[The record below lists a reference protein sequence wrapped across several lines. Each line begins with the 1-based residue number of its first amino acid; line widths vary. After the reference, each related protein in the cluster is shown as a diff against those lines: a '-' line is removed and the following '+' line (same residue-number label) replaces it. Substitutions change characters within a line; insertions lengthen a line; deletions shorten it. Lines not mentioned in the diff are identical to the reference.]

1 MQRLRLKAD
10 GRIVELR
17 DGQEFPLAPAMPG
30 LALAM
35 PGSPRRLQRRRRM
48 RNRGL
53 PAVRDLR
60 RRAQLT
66 QIEFAARLGVPVE
79 TIRNW
84 EQGKR
89 VPRGPARA
97 LLAVIAHSP
106 ETVFAALATRTVAGL
121 VTVDAFLR
129 ASAAGSRETLS
140 VGTAVSA
147 AHNRARSADT
157 TDAVCRSQ
165 WRKNPGDRAGHLGIA
180 RTRLRADRRAGA
192 AARLSPHRHRADVRE
207 RARGRRGRCAP
218 RA

>member
-1 MQRLRLKAD
+1 MMLAHEVNMQRLRLKAD

-35 PGSPRRLQRRRRM
+35 PEPVLATPGLAQAMPSISPDM
-48 RNRGL
+48 PDATPGETGTL

-89 VPRGPARA
+89 APRGPARA

-106 ETVFAALATRTVAGL
+106 ETVFAALAT
-121 VTVDAFLR
+121 
-129 ASAAGSRETLS
+129 EE
-140 VGTAVSA
+140 
-147 AHNRARSADT
+147 
-157 TDAVCRSQ
+157 
-165 WRKNPGDRAGHLGIA
+165 P
-180 RTRLRADRRAGA
+180 
-192 AARLSPHRHRADVRE
+192 SPA
-207 RARGRRGRCAP
+207 
-218 RA
+218 

>member
-17 DGQEFPLAPAMPG
+17 DGQEFPLVPAMPEVAAAASG
-30 LALAM
+30 DAA
-35 PGSPRRLQRRRRM
+35 P
-48 RNRGL
+48 L

-66 QIEFAARLGVPVE
+66 QLEFAARLGVPVE

-106 ETVFAALATRTVAGL
+106 ETVFEALAT
-121 VTVDAFLR
+121 
-129 ASAAGSRETLS
+129 E
-140 VGTAVSA
+140 
-147 AHNRARSADT
+147 
-157 TDAVCRSQ
+157 
-165 WRKNPGDRAGHLGIA
+165 P
-180 RTRLRADRRAGA
+180 
-192 AARLSPHRHRADVRE
+192 SPA
-207 RARGRRGRCAP
+207 
-218 RA
+218 

>member
-17 DGQEFPLAPAMPG
+17 DGQEFPLTPEMPG

-35 PGSPRRLQRRRRM
+35 PDPEPGFATPSALPDATP
-48 RNRGL
+48 GETGTL

-89 VPRGPARA
+89 MPRGPARA
-97 LLAVIAHSP
+97 LLAVIAHAP
-106 ETVFAALATRTVAGL
+106 ETVFAALA
-121 VTVDAFLR
+121 
-129 ASAAGSRETLS
+129 SCGSQ
-140 VGTAVSA
+140 G
-147 AHNRARSADT
+147 
-157 TDAVCRSQ
+157 
-165 WRKNPGDRAGHLGIA
+165 
-180 RTRLRADRRAGA
+180 
-192 AARLSPHRHRADVRE
+192 
-207 RARGRRGRCAP
+207 
-218 RA
+218 